1 MSMFFYCK
9 NAELPHPITG
19 APVPAQVCTA
29 PTGGLLVTAP
39 RDPEFPL
46 RVPVLIHF
54 LDPIQGVVRC
64 RCILSSPLVTDD
76 HRGRSYRCEVLERLS
91 QEQRREDIK
100 IPLSVKVTA
109 VLESSRPRREASATL
124 VNISAGGVYLLTQ
137 LQARPGDQLSF
148 FFHEAGGSILL
159 SAEVLRAEDRVDH
172 YSRPIRGYG
181 CRFVRLPQSHEAQLR
196 RYVFKEEKR
205 LFQKQ

>member
-64 RCILSSPLVTDD
+64 RCLLSSPLITDD
-76 HRGRSYRCEVLERLS
+76 HQSRSYRCEVLERLS

-100 IPLSVKVTA
+100 ISLTSKVT
-109 VLESSRPRREASATL
+109 VTLETPERTLEAPATIY
-124 VNISAGGVYLLTQ
+124 NISAGGIYMVTELNLK
-137 LQARPGDQLSF
+137 PGDQVSF
-148 FFHEAGGSILL
+148 YFHDAGGTIPLT
-159 SAEVLRAEDRVDH
+159 AEVLRVEIRYDR
-172 YSRPIRGYG
+172 YSRPVKGYG
-181 CRFVRLPQSHEAQLR
+181 CQFVDLAAMYELQLR
-196 RYVFKEEKR
+196 GYVFKEARR
-205 LFQKQ
+205 LYQKE